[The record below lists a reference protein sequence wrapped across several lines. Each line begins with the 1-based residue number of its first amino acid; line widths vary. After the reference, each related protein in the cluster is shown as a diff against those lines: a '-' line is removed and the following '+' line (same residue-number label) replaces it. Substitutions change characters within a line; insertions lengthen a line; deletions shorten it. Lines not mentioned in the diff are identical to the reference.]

1 MEVANREKRVGLVL
15 SGGGARGFA
24 HIGVISM
31 LEHAGLE
38 VDVIAGTS
46 IGAIF
51 GALLANG
58 CTARNIYDLAY
69 RTTWRDIFDL
79 SLNAGLIKGEKLH
92 GFLAEHLPAD
102 FADLKKPLAITTTDL
117 ETGEEVVF
125 LEGDLITAVRASACY
140 PGAFEPVS
148 YRGRSLADGGIVN
161 NLPVA
166 AGAFLN
172 ASYTVA
178 SDVTPAR
185 RAQVLGDDH
194 HRWWERFMATVKLER
209 RSPIVQ
215 MLLRS
220 GDIMQSILT
229 DIQYNLHPADLRIQ
243 VPMPHVRIE
252 SFWAFNEIVRLG
264 EEVAYRTLKSEG
276 LLGDVAFSELTLRQ
290 GDAELEKTSFS
301 GLSSALRQRFKW
313 GDGVD

>member
-1 MEVANREKRVGLVL
+1 MEVAGRKKRVGLVL

-31 LEHAGLE
+31 LEHAA
-38 VDVIAGTS
+38 VDPEVIAGTS

-51 GALLANG
+51 GAFLANG
-58 CTARNIYDLAY
+58 CSAREIYELAY
-69 RTTWRDIFDL
+69 RTTWRDVFDL

-92 GFLAEHLPAD
+92 AFWAEHLPAD
-102 FADLKKPLAITTTDL
+102 FADLKKPLAVTTTDM
-117 ETGEEVVF
+117 ETGEEVVIVD
-125 LEGDLITAVRASACY
+125 GDLITALRASSCY

-148 YRGRSLADGGIVN
+148 YLGRSLADGGIVN

-172 ASYTVA
+172 ATYTVA

-185 RAQVLGDDH
+185 RAQVLGGDT
-194 HRWWERFMATVKLER
+194 HRWWERFMATVRLER
-209 RSPIVQ
+209 RSPMVQ

-229 DIQYNLHPADLRIQ
+229 DIQYNLHPADLRVQ
-243 VPMPHVRIE
+243 VAMPHVRIE
-252 SFWAFNEIVRLG
+252 SFWAFDQIVRLG
-264 EEVAYRTLKSEG
+264 EEVAYRTLEEAG
-276 LLGDVAFSELTLRQ
+276 LLEAPFETLTLRK
-290 GDAELEKTSFS
+290 DEAEAEKKPPK
-301 GLSSALRQRFKW
+301 GLGNAVRQRWKL
-313 GDGVD
+313 GDRVD